1 MQTALTHVSHPGF
14 WVRAKAGRPVDFRH
28 FFRGM
33 RAVVDW
39 PACEFYRELM
49 ALYPQAKVVLNVRD
63 PVAWYESTR
72 DTLWV
77 VQGVLPWWF
86 PRTARR
92 MHDEVIWHGRFEG
105 EFENRDRAIA
115 IYEAHVREVRRTVP
129 PERLLVFDVQE
140 GWQPLC
146 DFLERPVPAGE
157 PFPHLNDR
165 VFFHRVIAGLRVAG
179 WLVPALVTA
188 VVAAAVW
195 WLLVRAG

>member
-1 MQTALTHVSHPGF
+1 MQTALTHYSHPGF
-14 WVRAKAGRPVDFRH
+14 WVRAKAGQPVDFRS

-63 PVAWYESTR
+63 PAAWYASTR

-77 VQGVLPWWF
+77 MQRVLPWWF
-86 PRTARR
+86 PRAARR
-92 MHDEVIWHGRFEG
+92 MHDDVIWHGRFGG
-105 EFENRDRAIA
+105 EFENRARAIA
-115 IYEAHVREVRRTVP
+115 IYEAHVQDVRRTVP
-129 PERLLVFDVQE
+129 PERLLVFDVNE

-146 DFLERPVPAGE
+146 EFLGQPVPADE
-157 PFPHLNDR
+157 PFPCLNDR
-165 VFFHRVIAGLRVAG
+165 AYFRRVIAGLRIAG
-179 WLVPALVTA
+179 WLVPTLVL
-188 VVAAAVW
+188 AAAAATTW